1 MKELKYNNEINIKVS
16 KKMASAFQSEKV
28 LREIMSGKNAHYK
41 NYNEF
46 VLFLID
52 SYCEH
57 RREWFQIP
65 EVQEYVFAKAGGYEN
80 NTTRHY
86 RDKIKKYIKH
96 LVSQL

>member
-46 VLFLID
+46 VLSLID

-86 RDKIKKYIKH
+86 RNKIKKYIKH